1 MYQYYIIEITRN
13 QQGEYAHN
21 VYWVYDANQDTAR
34 LKGEAK
40 WHELLAAAAVS
51 THLTH
56 SVTLLS
62 DEGVTL
68 LQKVYKHPYIETPEP
83 EQEEAE

>member
-1 MYQYYIIEITRN
+1 MYQYYIIEITKN
-13 QQGEYAHN
+13 HAGEYAHN
-21 VYWVYDANQDTAR
+21 VHWAFDADQDKAR

-51 THLTH
+51 EFATH

-68 LQKVYKHPYIETPEP
+68 LQKVYKHAAP
-83 EQEEAE
+83 EAEE

>member
-1 MYQYYIIEITRN
+1 MYQYYIIEITKT
-13 QQGEYAHN
+13 QAGEYAHN
-21 VYWVYDANQDTAR
+21 VFWAFDANQDAAR

-40 WHELLAAAAVS
+40 WHELLATAAVS
-51 THLTH
+51 DYATH

-68 LQKVYKHPYIETPEP
+68 MQKVYKHAAAT
-83 EQEEAE
+83 